1 MTEKKRGRGRP
12 KGSTNKPLM
21 ELSTERRRLTND
33 ASVFAILE
41 QCNLVE
47 DDEKAINGLR
57 HYAERNGAVLPVLQ
71 WIFDKNIVSRLPEG
85 KTPYTP
91 NPAPAEDLTESSLR
105 FEFKKFKYFVNDELK
120 DLKRESMWI
129 ELLESIPPSE
139 AEMIDLVKDK
149 KNPFKRITRELVD
162 DAFPEVLSD

>member
-47 DDEKAINGLR
+47 DDDKAVNGLR

-71 WIFDKNIVSRLPEG
+71 WIFDKNIVSRLPDG

-120 DLKRESMWI
+120 GLKREQMWI
-129 ELLESIPPSE
+129 ELLESIPPKE

-162 DAFPEVLSD
+162 EAFPEVLSD

>member
-1 MTEKKRGRGRP
+1 MTEKKGRGRP

-47 DDEKAINGLR
+47 EDEKAVNGLK

-120 DLKRESMWI
+120 DLKREHMWI
-129 ELLESIPPSE
+129 ELLEAIPPRE
-139 AEMIDLVKDK
+139 AEMIDLIKDK

-162 DAFPEVLSD
+162 MAFPDVISD

>member
-1 MTEKKRGRGRP
+1 MTEKKKGRGRP

-41 QCNLVE
+41 QCNIVE
-47 DDEKAINGLR
+47 DDDKAANGLQ

-91 NPAPAEDLTESSLR
+91 NPAPAEDLTE
-105 FEFKKFKYFVNDELK
+105 
-120 DLKRESMWI
+120 
-129 ELLESIPPSE
+129 
-139 AEMIDLVKDK
+139 MIDLVKDK
-149 KNPFKRITRELVD
+149 KNPFKRITKELVD
-162 DAFPEVLSD
+162 KAFPDVISD

>member
-1 MTEKKRGRGRP
+1 MTEKKGRGRP

-21 ELSTERRRLTND
+21 KLATERVRLPND

-47 DDEKAINGLR
+47 NDEKAAHGLK

-71 WIFDKNIVSRLPEG
+71 WIFDKNIESRLPEG

-91 NPAPAEDLTESSLR
+91 NPAPADDLTESSLR
-105 FEFKKFKYFVNDELK
+105 FEFKKFKYFVNDELQE
-120 DLKRESMWI
+120 LKREAMWI
-129 ELLESIPPSE
+129 ELLESIPTKE

-149 KNPFKRITRELVD
+149 KNPFKRITKDLVD
-162 DAFPEVLSD
+162 IAFPEVISD